1 MVSSKAILDIK
12 GKTTKRRSGLINL
25 GVLKLVFAYSVVQIC
40 KIQEMC
46 PDYCLYRQQCRILI
60 KNKHLASSL
69 KCIACELLFLYLYS
83 NSILHCYTFCQPPV
97 ELIRILD
104 YQMYVS
110 QKSPQTSGHIL
121 NCGMDQDSNCS
132 AQYSVDIYKKVQSWL
147 SVFSVGFYI
156 LFQDLNNNRDLVIKK
171 LPMTVQTDALTELI
185 TKCTHTQI
193 HHLHSVITPYF
204 QKDFINLLPKEVR
217 K

>member
-1 MVSSKAILDIK
+1 
-12 GKTTKRRSGLINL
+12 
-25 GVLKLVFAYSVVQIC
+25 
-40 KIQEMC
+40 
-46 PDYCLYRQQCRILI
+46 
-60 KNKHLASSL
+60 
-69 KCIACELLFLYLYS
+69 
-83 NSILHCYTFCQPPV
+83 
-97 ELIRILD
+97 
-104 YQMYVS
+104 
-110 QKSPQTSGHIL
+110 
-121 NCGMDQDSNCS
+121 MDQDSNCS